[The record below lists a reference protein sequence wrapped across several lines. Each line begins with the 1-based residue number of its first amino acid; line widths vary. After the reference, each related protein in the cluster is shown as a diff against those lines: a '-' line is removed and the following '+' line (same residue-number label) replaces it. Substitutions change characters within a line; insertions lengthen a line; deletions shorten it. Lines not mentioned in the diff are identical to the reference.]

1 MPERAASNFLP
12 VVLSR
17 AGVLVGGWC
26 YRTPIVAGFAGMCFL
41 LPTAS
46 PR

>member
-1 MPERAASNFLP
+1 MPEHAALSFLP
-12 VVLSR
+12 VVLSH

-26 YRTPIVAGFAGMCFL
+26 YRTLVAAGFAGMCFL